1 MAKKGN
7 MTDQK
12 QVLDRLIR
20 IDNRTDAIQHNLAW
34 LVRANEPQL
43 KEKLVQA
50 FGNSRRRVQVYLAL
64 DGVQTVNGLVKLLG
78 MKQPNVSVEIAWL
91 KKKGLIDVAGAD
103 GQGTVYQKTIFDS
116 IINLSDEL
124 AAKFSLDRHGR
135 PKKKK

>member
-1 MAKKGN
+1 MTNRWRVMKNSQKNMA
-7 MTDQK
+7 DQK

-64 DGVQTVNGLVKLLG
+64 DGIQTVNGLARVLD
-78 MKQPNVSVEIAWL
+78 MKQPNVSSVIAWL
-91 KKKGLIDVAGAD
+91 KKKGLIDAAEAD
-103 GQGTVYQKTIFDS
+103 GQGTVYQKT
-116 IINLSDEL
+116 
-124 AAKFSLDRHGR
+124 
-135 PKKKK
+135 

>member
-1 MAKKGN
+1 MA
-7 MTDQK
+7 DQK

-43 KEKLVQA
+43 KEKLVKA

-64 DGVQTVNGLVKLLG
+64 NGLKTVKDLVKFLG
-78 MKQPNVSVEIAWL
+78 MKQPNVSIEIAWL
-91 KKKGLIDVAGAD
+91 KKKGLIDVADAD

-124 AAKFSLDRHGR
+124 AARFSLDKQGR
-135 PKKKK
+135 AKKK